1 MPQLA
6 KGGKYAY
13 GWSRV
18 GNNGGIVI
26 PPEALSHYR
35 LQDSERLIL
44 LPGSK
49 ASGGFTLGSL
59 KRLEGSTLGGLLAGT
74 SDALDQKAPNG
85 HVTGRDGRALPSV
98 QLRDGAVKIP
108 AGSLE
113 KYGIHAGD
121 ELLVVRGSALAI
133 SFVLTGRIVDE
144 ARWHPQ
150 LQVFQRQD

>member
-1 MPQLA
+1 MPQLV

-49 ASGGFTLGSL
+49 SSGGFALGSRT
-59 KRLEGSTLGGLLAGT
+59 KIEDSKLG
-74 SDALDQKAPNG
+74 ALFASSSELVDMEVPSREVA
-85 HVTGRDGRALPSV
+85 GRDGEILPSV
-98 QLRDGAVKIP
+98 QLQAGAVEIP
-108 AGSLE
+108 LASLE
-113 KYGIHAGD
+113 KYGVHAGD
-121 ELLVVRGSALAI
+121 ELLVVRGSSLAI
-133 SFVLTGRIVDE
+133 AFALKGPIVDE
-144 ARWHPQ
+144 ARKHPQ
-150 LQVFQRQD
+150 LQVFKRQG